1 VSTDDG
7 TNEVKKQGVQGSA
20 WRAAIEQRFEAW
32 GRGVVR
38 QRWLAL
44 ILSVAATGF
53 LLSYLPQLEID
64 NSTESMLMADDPAV
78 IQYNAFREQF
88 GRDDKIIVAVDGGDI
103 FSLEFLEQLRVLHE
117 AIEAEVPHVTEVV
130 VGLALY
136 DPRLDGGLSGLRIER
151 DDQHSSLRNLVGVCR
166 RSRAACGPFGGSG
179 AAFRGGGRSDSR
191 SRRRAR

>member
-1 VSTDDG
+1 MSTDDG
-7 TNEVKKQGVQGSA
+7 TNEVKKQAVQGST

-64 NSTESMLMADDPAV
+64 NSTEAMLMADDPAV
-78 IQYNAFREQF
+78 IQYNAFRAQF

-103 FSLEFLEQLRVLHE
+103 FSLAFLEQLRVLHE
-117 AIEAEVPHVTEVV
+117 AFELVEKELIDRDEFRAFTFENVARFYTDTNPDFFKGTVVEQEVEALLTSSET
-130 VGLALY
+130 GT
-136 DPRLDGGLSGLRIER
+136 SG
-151 DDQHSSLRNLVGVCR
+151 D
-166 RSRAACGPFGGSG
+166 
-179 AAFRGGGRSDSR
+179 
-191 SRRRAR
+191 